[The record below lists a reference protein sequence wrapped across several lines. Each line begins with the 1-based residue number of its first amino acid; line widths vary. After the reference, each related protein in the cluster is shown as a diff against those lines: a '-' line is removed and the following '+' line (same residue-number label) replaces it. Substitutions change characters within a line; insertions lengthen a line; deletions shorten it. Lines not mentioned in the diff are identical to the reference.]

1 MERMSHCVHSA
12 WGTRGTRTCFPLGHS
27 CPLDTDRG
35 WGPRASGT
43 RKPHRVVGCAHW
55 GPGRGSAGLGGSRT
69 GLGAGCPGRGA
80 CAGDLGRAGTP
91 PVHLNEAPLFEG
103 RVFIPVTCC
112 LPGRAVHGAV
122 GPVLSLLPTRCTWH
136 LLCLQPLPTGP
147 ALPGASTPHLP
158 WCGAEDEAPGRG
170 QLGCRATLPH
180 AHPHPRLCPASA
192 SDHAPGS
199 GAAPGKAARGSLS
212 PRQEPG

>member
-1 MERMSHCVHSA
+1 MPTGHRPRVGASGFWDTEAPQGGGVCTL
-12 WGTRGTRTCFPLGHS
+12 GTRQGVCWAWWQQ
-27 CPLDTDRG
+27 DR
-35 WGPRASGT
+35 S
-43 RKPHRVVGCAHW
+43 
-55 GPGRGSAGLGGSRT
+55 
-69 GLGAGCPGRGA
+69 GRGA

-91 PVHLNEAPLFEG
+91 PVHLSEAPLFEG

-136 LLCLQPLPTGP
+136 LLCLQPPPAGP

-180 AHPHPRLCPASA
+180 AHPHLRLCPASA